1 MNFVKKFF
9 VVVLCVCMLVVSTVA
24 PMSAAS
30 YKVNFALNSEAVY
43 FINLDTQTVMF
54 EQNANAQFSPGALVD
69 IMTAIVTIE
78 YCEENGIPLETT
90 ITAPSYVFDEFD
102 GLGVTT
108 ADVRRGE
115 EVRIIDL
122 LYGLMLQSAC
132 EAGSILAD
140 YIGGGKIST
149 FVEMM
154 NAKAKEIGT
163 INTNFTNAHGLTDPK
178 QVTTAYDM
186 ALITQYAL
194 QNEQFTEIA
203 TTVSYQMPAT
213 NIHSEPRY
221 VVHSNYMLSSVRG
234 GEYYYKPAKGIKTGA
249 LADGSRSLVSMAE
262 SDGYRYLLVTI
273 SAPDRNASFQDALNL
288 YKWAFS
294 SFTLETV
301 VKAGET
307 VDEIPVS
314 LSSAQD
320 YVQLVAKEDVMAI
333 LPKGTDASALKK
345 VIKLVDDARAPIEQ
359 GELLGRM
366 ELKLADDVVASVDLV
381 AAETVSRN
389 IFLYAGDVVWRFLTQ
404 PFVIVLCVLLILLL
418 IVFFSWVTQMRRN
431 RRRRAERVRKFGK

>member
-1 MNFVKKFF
+1 
-9 VVVLCVCMLVVSTVA
+9 
-24 PMSAAS
+24 
-30 YKVNFALNSEAVY
+30 
-43 FINLDTQTVMF
+43 
-54 EQNANAQFSPGALVD
+54 
-69 IMTAIVTIE
+69 
-78 YCEENGIPLETT
+78 
-90 ITAPSYVFDEFD
+90 
-102 GLGVTT
+102 
-108 ADVRRGE
+108 
-115 EVRIIDL
+115 
-122 LYGLMLQSAC
+122 
-132 EAGSILAD
+132 
-140 YIGGGKIST
+140 
-149 FVEMM
+149 
-154 NAKAKEIGT
+154 
-163 INTNFTNAHGLTDPK
+163 
-178 QVTTAYDM
+178 
-186 ALITQYAL
+186 
-194 QNEQFTEIA
+194 
-203 TTVSYQMPAT
+203 
-213 NIHSEPRY
+213 
-221 VVHSNYMLSSVRG
+221 
-234 GEYYYKPAKGIKTGA
+234 
-249 LADGSRSLVSMAE
+249 MAE

-345 VIKLVDDARAPIEQ
+345 VIKLVDDARAPIEE

-404 PFVIVLCVLLILLL
+404 PFVIVLCVLLLLLL